1 MDVWGHTLIQ
11 TLLILHI
18 LNHTQEYHS
27 IVHVLDR
34 TPWDIYMH
42 ISVIMGGEWN
52 WISNTVYAIN
62 TWMLITYFHWISQ
75 VTGFFHKNLKKISEG
90 YVAVICFNH
99 SCSFYINFVHFNQE
113 RSICISLRSL
123 TCGRIFWRNIK
134 DFIISEKLKWYMC
147 M

>member
-11 TLLILHI
+11 TLLIPHI
-18 LNHTQEYHS
+18 LHHTQEYHS

-62 TWMLITYFHWISQ
+62 TCMLITYFHWISQ
-75 VTGFFHKNLKKISEG
+75 VTGFFHENLMLNIRRLCCS
-90 YVAVICFNH
+90 YILTIVAVFV
-99 SCSFYINFVHFNQE
+99 FVHFNQE
-113 RSICISLRSL
+113 RSICISLWSL
-123 TCGRIFWRNIK
+123 TCGRIFWGNIK
-134 DFIISEKLKWYMC
+134 DFIISEKLTWHMHI
-147 M
+147 